1 MVRAG
6 VQVRAV
12 VRVVRPLDRTNYSVQ
27 RAIPFYLH
35 FNFTRACLKTG
46 IREPSISKPSCLS
59 AKSAH
64 YAMVLLVLLGMT
76 GSLRLY
82 LPAHRPFTALI
93 PWHLDILAQ
102 GINESLARDLGLGA
116 KASECLF
123 PRRGPAQLRGGRG
136 GLI

>member
-1 MVRAG
+1 M
-6 VQVRAV
+6 
-12 VRVVRPLDRTNYSVQ
+12 L
-27 RAIPFYLH
+27 FYH

-46 IREPSISKPSCLS
+46 TREPRPQYGTGSISKPSCLS

-76 GSLRLY
+76 GSWRLY